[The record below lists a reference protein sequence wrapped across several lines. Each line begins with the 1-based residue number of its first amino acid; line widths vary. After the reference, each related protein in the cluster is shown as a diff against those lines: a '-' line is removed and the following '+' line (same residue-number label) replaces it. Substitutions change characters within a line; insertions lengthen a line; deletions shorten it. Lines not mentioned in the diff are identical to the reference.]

1 MRISTVIKA
10 LLAVTAATPLLC
22 HAESNL
28 QTGGPGALTATAH
41 VDFTITI
48 PKFLFLR
55 VGTGTGAINAAG
67 IFTVGNAPATLG
79 TIDPITW
86 ALTPAQVGT
95 GALPGAGGDQTGGV
109 ETAIVVANNGAVT
122 LTSTTGGALNDGAAG
137 DTISWSQITTTATH
151 NNTVA
156 VLQAPTLLDS
166 GNGSVTVNPNFG
178 TKVVAQDAKWAYSY
192 LNATVPPAGTYG
204 GVGVQNGRVVY
215 TASLP

>member
-10 LLAVTAATPLLC
+10 LFAVTAATPLLC

-28 QTGGPGALTATAH
+28 QTAASGALTATAH

-55 VGTGTGAINAAG
+55 VGNGTGAINALG
-67 IFTVGNAPATLG
+67 IFTAGNAPATNG
-79 TIDPITW
+79 TIDGITW
-86 ALTPAQVGT
+86 APTPAQVGT
-95 GALPGAGGDQTGGV
+95 GALAGTGGDQTGGV
-109 ETAIVVANNGAVT
+109 ETAIVVANTGAVT
-122 LTSTTGGALNDGAAG
+122 LTSTTGGALSDGAAG
-137 DTISWSQITTTATH
+137 DTISWSQIKTAATT

-178 TKVVAQDAKWAYSY
+178 TKVVAQDAKWTYSY

-204 GVGVQNGRVVY
+204 GVATPTGRVLY

>member
-28 QTGGPGALTATAH
+28 QNGAGALTATAH
-41 VDFTITI
+41 VDFQITI

-55 VGTGTGAINAAG
+55 VGTGTGAINPVG
-67 IFTVGNAPATLG
+67 IFSTAPANLG
-79 TIDPITW
+79 TIDEITW
-86 ALTPAQVGT
+86 APSPAQVGT
-95 GALPGAGGDQTGGV
+95 GALAGTGGDQTGGV
-109 ETAIVVANNGAVT
+109 ETAIVVANSGAVT
-122 LTSTTGGALNDGAAG
+122 LTSTTGGALSDGAAG
-137 DTISWSQITTTATH
+137 DTISWSQIKTTATT

-178 TKVVAQDAKWAYSY
+178 TKVVAQDAKWTYSY

-204 GVGVQNGRVVY
+204 GVGVQNGRVLY